1 MSQRV
6 TRSFRL
12 NVSQENNQLYHASP
26 VQGLTEI
33 VPHISTH
40 GQRWVYATDD
50 RTVAAIFLGRLGGD
64 FTCASGIYQGKP
76 YLCERFAGAFD
87 RRYGSVVGSIYVLPA
102 THFLAGQTSYSK
114 DLVCSQP
121 VAPLE
126 EIKIAS
132 AKGYLLRL
140 AAEDKLVIKFH
151 PERFCIPDDDEDLVQ
166 KAVRIYQRG
175 SSVLEQVQDFHP
187 HLLGRV
193 QEAIAEEQK

>member
-1 MSQRV
+1 MSHEIEWV
-6 TRSFRL
+6 
-12 NVSQENNQLYHASP
+12 YHASP

-87 RRYGSVVGSIYVLPA
+87 RRYGPASGSIYVLPPA
-102 THFLAGQTSYSK
+102 GFLAGQTSYSK
-114 DLVCSQP
+114 DLVCSRP
-121 VAPLE
+121 VKPLE
-126 EIKIAS
+126 EIRIAS
-132 AKGYLLRL
+132 AKNYLLGL
-140 AAEDKLVIKFH
+140 AAEGKLVIKFH

-166 KAVRIYQRG
+166 KAVRMHQRG
-175 SSVLEQVQDFHP
+175 SSNVLEQVEAFHP
-187 HLLGRV
+187 QLLRRV
-193 QEAIAEEQK
+193 KDAIAKEQK